1 MKHFNAIKIHKNDR
15 LAIEIASKRL
25 RHTLPIEKIILFGS
39 KVRGDD
45 DSESDIDLL
54 LLTKRL
60 ITWNERK
67 AIIDSLYD
75 IQLDY
80 EVIFSPF
87 VVHSKDWYEG
97 SFSVMPICNEILREG
112 VLI

>member
-1 MKHFNAIKIHKNDR
+1 MKNLKNIRINKKDRMAIN
-15 LAIEIASKRL
+15 IASKRL
-25 RHTLPIEKIILFGS
+25 KKTIPVERIILFGS
-39 KVRGDD
+39 KARGDD

-80 EVIFSPF
+80 DVIFSPF
-87 VVHSKDWYEG
+87 IVPTKEWFEG
-97 SFSVMPICNEILREG
+97 TFSVMPIYNEVLREG
-112 VLI
+112 AIV